1 MKPGLPM
8 LGCLIL
14 TALTLNGC
22 ARIQKNLGAPLPHQ
36 AFGEVE
42 SGAHYSRVLQL
53 LGPPSRIS
61 AVPSG
66 WVFLYESRQLT
77 ERQWGLTLPGDIGKL
92 FKFIYAKS
100 DASVD
105 VMVFSFDQ
113 QGLLLGKTTE
123 RLKSNTGGGMALNFI
138 FKVKALADTSAYT
151 TAQQGILDWGMAL
164 AQPLPVTLNAA
175 QSLDSGTSGV
185 EVIGMESTVG
195 QKTLEM
201 RRGK

>member
-1 MKPGLPM
+1 MKYILPM

-14 TALTLNGC
+14 TAITLNGC
-22 ARIQKNLGAPLPHQ
+22 ARIQKNLGAPLPHE
-36 AFGEVE
+36 AFAEVE

-53 LGPPSRIS
+53 LGPPARIS
-61 AVPSG
+61 AVPGGS
-66 WVFLYESRQLT
+66 VFLYENRQLT
-77 ERQWGLTLPGDIGKL
+77 ERQWGLTLPGDIGNL

-105 VMVFSFDQ
+105 VMIFSFDQ
-113 QGLLLGKTTE
+113 RGVLLGKSTE

-164 AQPLPVTLNAA
+164 AQPLPVVLNSP
-175 QSLDSGTSGV
+175 QSLDSGANGV

-201 RRGK
+201 GRDK